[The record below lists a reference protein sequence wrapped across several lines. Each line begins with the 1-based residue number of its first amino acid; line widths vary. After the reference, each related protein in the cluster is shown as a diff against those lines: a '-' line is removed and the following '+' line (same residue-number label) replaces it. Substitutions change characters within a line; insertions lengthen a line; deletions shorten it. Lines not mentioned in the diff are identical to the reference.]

1 MHQTPE
7 TSVRGLLMSG
17 CTSSSN
23 PCYTSATACGVPQT
37 NPSANVTPLSLGF
50 GLKQNGADVIVD
62 HCGMVGC
69 VQERNPIGEGYI
81 LACDDAGIFKVSF
94 SRLKTLMAP
103 SPVTTPAQPVY
114 RLVAGD
120 AAILLQKDGV
130 TVDTISLCNLVS
142 GCNSGASS
150 NYTLTQQGSVL
161 KLLKGTTVVS
171 TADIC
176 AASCA
181 GSSPSYTVTVNG
193 SNVVLNKDGVPVSQ
207 VSICPAVT
215 ACGGGGGG
223 NTNTAPTAGNATYAT
238 LINTAKVTP
247 NLLTLCSDAEGNA
260 LTITNVSKPAHGT
273 AVNNAGVVTYTPT
286 TDYVGTDTFT
296 YTVSDGT
303 LTATGTITITVAAS
317 GGGGG
322 GGGGNLI

>member
-1 MHQTPE
+1 
-7 TSVRGLLMSG
+7 MSA
-17 CTSSSN
+17 CTSN
-23 PCYTSATACGVPQT
+23 NHPCYTSTTACGVPQT
-37 NPSANVTPLSLGF
+37 NPPANVTPLSLGF

-62 HCGMVGC
+62 YCGMLGC
-69 VQERNPIGEGYI
+69 VQERNPISEGHI

-94 SRLKTLMAP
+94 ARLKTLIAP
-103 SPVTTPAQPVY
+103 SVVTPPAQPVY
-114 RLVAGD
+114 RLVAGE
-120 AAILLQKDGV
+120 AAIMLQKDGV
-130 TVDTISLCNLVS
+130 TVDSVSLCNLVS
-142 GCNSGASS
+142 GCSSGASA

-161 KLLKGTTVVS
+161 KLLKGSTVVG

-176 AASCA
+176 AAGCA
-181 GSSPSYTVTVNG
+181 GTSPAYTVTVNG

-238 LINTAKVTP
+238 LVNTAKVTP
-247 NLLTLCSDAEGNA
+247 NLLTLCSDAEGNT
-260 LTITNVSKPAHGT
+260 LTITNVSTPAHGT
-273 AVNNAGVVTYTPT
+273 IVNNGGVVTYTPAT
-286 TDYVGTDTFT
+286 GYVGADTFT

-303 LTATGTITITVAAS
+303 LTATGTITINVAKSGS

-322 GGGGNLI
+322 GGSNLI